1 MVHSKAAIVRTA
13 IVCLVIVG
21 VGILA
26 FLYYTTGDNGTHG
39 ITGQVS
45 ETPEPSAET
54 TSREFVDM
62 DTSWLD
68 TVHGDY
74 VSEES
79 EQPMLFVIRS
89 QDDLVAFRDMGML
102 TSDSPRPEVPQ
113 IDFDK
118 QLVIALVDVSEP
130 SMGYSIEINEL
141 EERPDEIV
149 VMATKLTPNP
159 EYLHAAVITYPRHV
173 ITTSATD
180 KPFILSLTEKCEGA

>member
-1 MVHSKAAIVRTA
+1 MVHSKAAIGRTA

-26 FLYYTTGDNGTHG
+26 LLYYTTGDNGTHR

-45 ETPEPSAET
+45 ETPGPSAES

-68 TVHGDY
+68 TVQGDY
-74 VSEES
+74 VSE
-79 EQPMLFVIRS
+79 PMLFVIRS

-102 TSDSPRPEVPQ
+102 TSDSPRPEIPQ

-159 EYLHAAVITYPRHV
+159 EYVYAAVITYPRHV

-180 KPFILSLTEKCEGA
+180 KPFILSLPPATS